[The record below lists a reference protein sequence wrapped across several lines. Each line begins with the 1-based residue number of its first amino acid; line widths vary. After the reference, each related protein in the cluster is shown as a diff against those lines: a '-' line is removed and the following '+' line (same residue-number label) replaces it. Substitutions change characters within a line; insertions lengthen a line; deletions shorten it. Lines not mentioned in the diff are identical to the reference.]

1 MRTFSARLRRAL
13 RFDPKWLHLRATA
26 VTMATVL
33 GTYGWALLIE
43 RAAGL
48 HVDSVVQA
56 VVIASSLGR
65 VQRGLDGADRLLA
78 CAVLPCAAAGGAE
91 LATLIQ
97 RHPTAGDAVF
107 VLGMAGAIWL
117 RRFGARAT
125 RAGTLL
131 VLPLVAVLVLPGAP
145 AAAPPA
151 ETRPTRPQAA
161 VAWRA
166 LAAIDTQL
174 DVLTEVF
181 GRPPIPAASHPAAAT
196 ARP

>member
-13 RFDPKWLHLRATA
+13 HFDPEWLHLRATA

-43 RAAGL
+43 RTAGL
-48 HVDSVVQA
+48 HVDSVIQA

-65 VQRGLDGADRLLA
+65 VQRVLDGADRLMA

-107 VLGMAGAIWL
+107 VLAMAGAIWL

-131 VLPLVAVLVLPGAP
+131 VLPLVAVLVLPGGTGP
-145 AAAPPA
+145 AGGH
-151 ETRPTRPQAA
+151 E
-161 VAWRA
+161 
-166 LAAIDTQL
+166 
-174 DVLTEVF
+174 
-181 GRPPIPAASHPAAAT
+181 
-196 ARP
+196 